1 MGCSSG
7 SEIEGT
13 QEEHEFDRLQLK
25 SDWNGIVALN
35 SRQPAQSLAC
45 RKVVLLAQCNLGQAP
60 ASALY
65 DCLADSREVLSSPL
79 AAMMM
84 SDVYIQLGM
93 VNMAQRAAFESMA
106 KVPDRTQCGRA
117 LRRLTECAIITGQNA
132 LAKKY
137 TYLLE
142 ELPAHRDWA
151 RSMRRIAEHP
161 ELISEQ
167 PVYENLK
174 RTYEETAD
182 QFFL

>member
-60 ASALY
+60 ASAL
-65 DCLADSREVLSSPL
+65 
-79 AAMMM
+79 
-84 SDVYIQLGM
+84 QLGM

-117 LRRLTECAIITGQNA
+117 LRRLAECAIITGQNA

-142 ELPAHRDWA
+142 DLPAHRDWA